1 MLYFIKSQ
9 NYLKIGYSRTEKS
22 LVQRIKDYKTHN
34 PNFIILDIVK
44 DGKQEDETT
53 LHHIIKNYKYY
64 NEWFYDNPYV
74 HKVWNNYTK
83 EMSRIDI
90 QDILDQAIDE
100 NKYSENKILRATK
113 DLQEQIGDEF
123 ICYDIWDIKD
133 ILYKIYRKYKM
144 KGSPTLQSLEQFG
157 YTHKRVRRK
166 SETYLK
172 IYKIE

>member
-22 LVQRIKDYKTHN
+22 LVQRMKDYRTHN

-44 DGKQEDETT
+44 DGRQEDETA

-64 NEWFYDNPYV
+64 SEWFYDNPYI

-83 EMSRIDI
+83 EMSKIDI
-90 QDILDQAIDE
+90 QNILDQVIDE
-100 NKYSENKILRATK
+100 NKYSENKILNATK
-113 DLQEQIGDEF
+113 DLYEQIGDEF
-123 ICYDIWDIKD
+123 ICYNIWDIKD
-133 ILYKIYRKYKM
+133 ILYKIYRKHKM

-157 YTHKRVRRK
+157 YTHKRVRKNAER
-166 SETYLK
+166 YLK